1 MEKLY
6 LSMKNE
12 TPEII
17 LSNETIEKAK
27 IPIVRMLEISKKLNL
42 IKK

>member
-1 MEKLY
+1 
-6 LSMKNE
+6 MKNE

-42 IKK
+42 IK